1 MKLDHL
7 VEFLEKNNLIVYK
20 NGSPT
25 LTEGFF
31 ELFHKKHKRTV
42 REMMDA
48 FAQEGEVFR
57 EYILFEVL
65 YESLN
70 KGFFRYFMRSEGR
83 EEEIDNYLKELCIIH
98 QIDIYNLSKL
108 ISFSILSDSSD
119 SPRTLVDDLEK
130 RRLDNLVNEFKEHS
144 KGKEPT
150 DATINY
156 VLRLLVIRNFKANG

>member
-1 MKLDHL
+1 
-7 VEFLEKNNLIVYK
+7 
-20 NGSPT
+20 
-25 LTEGFF
+25 
-31 ELFHKKHKRTV
+31 
-42 REMMDA
+42 
-48 FAQEGEVFR
+48 VFR

-150 DATINY
+150 DAAINY